1 MSNIMF
7 LAWKISH
14 TFFYEGTNAQIVW
27 SLPGQS
33 IAFSD
38 KTGAKKKKKNTF
50 LYFISNNEKAKKLC
64 LSEKATNQSVSM
76 EMSIKIRHT
85 FSTYESNEKMFCKSS
100 VHVDVLFLQILKCWA
115 LHVMYQRCVSICL
128 HSRENILNFTSRSNN
143 CQYIHIYAPHIHRIL
158 F

>member
-38 KTGAKKKKKNTF
+38 KTDGKKKEKYISLF
-50 LYFISNNEKAKKLC
+50 YFKQRK
-64 LSEKATNQSVSM
+64 SEKAFLPLWKSNKSIGVYGNVNKNSAYFFHVWKQWKNVLQKFRSRGCFVFANIKMLSSPRYVSTLC
-76 EMSIKIRHT
+76 IDLPALPRKYFKFHFT
-85 FSTYESNEKMFCKSS
+85 FKQLS
-100 VHVDVLFLQILKCWA
+100 VHTYI
-115 LHVMYQRCVSICL
+115 RTS
-128 HSRENILNFTSRSNN
+128 HS
-143 CQYIHIYAPHIHRIL
+143 
-158 F
+158 